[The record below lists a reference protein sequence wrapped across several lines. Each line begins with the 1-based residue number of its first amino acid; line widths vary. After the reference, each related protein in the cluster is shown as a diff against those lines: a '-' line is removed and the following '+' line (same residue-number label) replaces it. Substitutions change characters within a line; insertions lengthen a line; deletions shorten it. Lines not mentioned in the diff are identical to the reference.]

1 MTNMKTFYTALIF
14 SAMASPVFAETLDK
28 PAPLFPDAPP
38 PPQIALSPVAAC
50 CTSSGQFSLA
60 NSSKDKPTEGA
71 ACEAKAADGLTQAGT
86 VCY

>member
-1 MTNMKTFYTALIF
+1 MKIVYTVLVF
-14 SAMASPVFAETLDK
+14 SIMASPVFAEAPDK
-28 PAPLFPDAPP
+28 IIPLFPDAPP
-38 PPQIALSPVAAC
+38 PPQIAPSTVAAC

-71 ACEAKAADGLTQAGT
+71 ACEAKTADGLTQAGT